1 MRWVVR
7 PVELTPQ
14 PPGTGAHLPAKGKAP
29 RPTLY
34 GVDRFGGRGRDG
46 CSQKKLSFEWLF
58 SLLRNPKFPGLAIRR
73 LRFCGSFAWLY
84 PQGAR

>member
-14 PPGTGAHLPAKGKAP
+14 PPGTGAHLPAKGKAL

-46 CSQKKLSFEWLF
+46 CSREEAV
-58 SLLRNPKFPGLAIRR
+58 LRMAFLPVTKSEISWPGDLPFTV
-73 LRFCGSFAWLY
+73 LW
-84 PQGAR
+84 